1 MLCYTFLIKEHFWGL
16 QTVPETATCSISEPN
31 PAPAMASLFFH
42 RYHYRT
48 NKCCF
53 FDWSALSLS
62 WILGIQMYLC
72 NREHYGYLPIPLKP
86 HQTLQDDVETLI
98 HVQIEAMS
106 EWSKSL
112 WWLLFHCHCVHN
124 RHTSPALGLESHS
137 HQSALAETWLF
148 ICSFILKCSL
158 MWNVNVTKSFPSG
171 SIRPGGELGT
181 AANTFHTMSL
191 GYSGALCWDLNSNFA
206 AF

>member
-1 MLCYTFLIKEHFWGL
+1 MLCYSFLIKEYFWGL

-31 PAPAMASLFFH
+31 PAPATVQPPFH
-42 RYHYRT
+42 SYHYRT

-53 FDWSALSLS
+53 LIGRFCPSLGS
-62 WILGIQMYLC
+62 SGIQMYLC

-106 EWSKSL
+106 EWPRSL
-112 WWLLFHCHCVHN
+112 RWLLFHCHRDHH
-124 RHTSPALGLESHS
+124 RHISPAPGLESHS

-148 ICSFILKCSL
+148 ICSFVLKLSL
-158 MWNVNVTKSFPSG
+158 TWNVNMTKSFPSG

-181 AANTFHTMSL
+181 Q
-191 GYSGALCWDLNSNFA
+191 
-206 AF
+206 